1 MTKKRNKEFMLIE
14 YDLVIYP
21 IKVWIGISKDL
32 IPLVEMFLD
41 YDSMK
46 SFRIDD
52 VERDVDAF
60 TATVVDKHSSKIG
73 ILIFFHGIEYCCTGT
88 VVHEVTHA
96 VQRIWKRIG
105 ERKPGNEST
114 AYLMEYLVGL
124 VEEVKVKYNGS
135 KEN

>member
-1 MTKKRNKEFMLIE
+1 MTKKRNKEFMLMK

-41 YDSMK
+41 YDNMK

-60 TATVVDKHSSKIG
+60 TATVVDKITNEIG
-73 ILIFFHGIEYCCTGT
+73 VLLFFHGIESCYNGII
-88 VVHEVTHA
+88 VHEVTHV

-105 ERKPGNEST
+105 ERKPGKEAT

-124 VEEVKVKYNGS
+124 VEKVKIKYNDS
-135 KEN
+135 KD